1 MKFLTLEKP
10 TLAEFFKTFVLKK
23 HLDCDFA
30 CNVMIYGPSG
40 VGKSSLALRSVEAIW
55 EPSKSELSHIFSEHI
70 IYTANDYYD
79 VLKHVFLSKCDFPVL
94 VYMESREVY
103 DARRTMSALNREL
116 TRIAQLARAVKRTY
130 NVFCTQRR
138 QDVDIRIRSMLHLG
152 IRVVRYGLS
161 SGKSTPVF
169 GIPYSTRQL
178 TFDEDEMVPDIF
190 VRIKGNLQW
199 IRVGS
204 MRWKMPTIFDRFRQ
218 IDKEKKIA
226 IIFKEKKED
235 VEEEKEE
242 KELQMSFDRASLEQ
256 LLKKQLNIQD

>member
-10 TLAEFFKTFVLKK
+10 TLSEFFKTFVLKK
-23 HLDCDFA
+23 HLNCDFA
-30 CNVMIYGPSG
+30 CNVMVYGPSG
-40 VGKSSLALRSVEAIW
+40 VGKSSLALRSVETIW
-55 EPSKSELSHIFSEHI
+55 EPNKSELSHIFNEHI
-70 IYTANDYYD
+70 IYTMNDYYD

-94 VYMESREVY
+94 IYMESREIY
-103 DARRTMSALNREL
+103 DARRTMSNLNREL

-138 QDVDIRIRSMLHLG
+138 QDVDVRIRNMVHLG

-178 TFDEDEMVPDIF
+178 TLDEDEMTPDIYI
-190 VRIKGNLQW
+190 RIRGDLQW

-204 MRWKMPTIFDRFRQ
+204 IRWKMPVMFEKFRQ

-226 IIFKEKKED
+226 IIFREKKED

-242 KELQMSFDRASLEQ
+242 KELQMDFDNVSLKQ
-256 LLKKQLNIQD
+256 ILKKQLNFQE

>member
-40 VGKSSLALRSVEAIW
+40 VGKSSLALRSVEVIW
-55 EPSKSELSHIFSEHI
+55 EPNKSELSHIFSEHI

-94 VYMESREVY
+94 IYMESREVY

-130 NVFCTQRR
+130 NIFCTQRR
-138 QDVDIRIRSMLHLG
+138 QDVDVRIRNMLHLG

-178 TFDEDEMVPDIF
+178 TLDEDEMVPDIYI
-190 VRIKGNLQW
+190 RIRGDSRW

-204 MRWKMPTIFDRFRQ
+204 IRWKMPMMFDKFKQ

-226 IIFKEKKED
+226 IIFKEKED
-235 VEEEKEE
+235 AEEEKEE
-242 KELQMSFDRASLEQ
+242 KKLQMSFDKASLEQ
-256 LLKKQLNIQD
+256 LLKKQLGFQH

>member
-30 CNVMIYGPSG
+30 CNVMVYGPSG

-55 EPSKSELSHIFSEHI
+55 EPNRSELGHIFNEHI
-70 IYTANDYYD
+70 IYTTNDYYD

-94 VYMESREVY
+94 IYMESREVY
-103 DARRTMSALNREL
+103 DARRTMSSLNREL

-130 NVFCTQRR
+130 NIFCTQRR
-138 QDVDIRIRSMLHLG
+138 QDVDVRIRSMVHLG

-161 SGKSTPVF
+161 SGRSTPVF

-178 TFDEDEMVPDIF
+178 TLDEEEMVPDIYI
-190 VRIKGNLQW
+190 RIRGSLGW

-204 MRWKMPTIFDRFRQ
+204 IRWKMPTMFSKFRQ

-226 IIFKEKKED
+226 IIFEKKKEN
-235 VEEEKEE
+235 VEEEKE
-242 KELQMSFDRASLEQ
+242 KKGLHIGFDNETLEQ
-256 LLKKQLNIQD
+256 LLKKHLHFQH

>member
-10 TLAEFFKTFVLKK
+10 TVGDFFKTFVLKK
-23 HLDCDFA
+23 HLECDYA

-55 EPSKSELSHIFSEHI
+55 DPSRDELDHIFNEHI
-70 IYTANDYYD
+70 IYTTNDYYG
-79 VLKHVFLSKCDFPVL
+79 VLRHVFLSDCDFPVL

-103 DARRTMSALNREL
+103 DARRTMSNMNREL

-130 NVFCTQRR
+130 NIFCTQRR
-138 QDVDIRIRSMLHLG
+138 QDIDIRIRSMVHMG

-178 TFDEDEMVPDIF
+178 MLDEDKMTPDIF
-190 VRIKGNLQW
+190 ARIRGDSTW

-204 MRWKMPTIFDRFRQ
+204 ITWKMPTMFDRFKE
-218 IDKEKKIA
+218 IDREKKVA
-226 IIFKEKKED
+226 IIFKDRKESR
-235 VEEEKEE
+235 EEEKEE
-242 KELQMSFDRASLEQ
+242 EVSVRFDGEEMEQ
-256 LLKKQLNIQD
+256 LLRKHLNI

>member
-10 TLAEFFKTFVLKK
+10 TVADFFRTFVLKK
-23 HLDCDFA
+23 HLECDFA

-40 VGKSSLALRSVEAIW
+40 VGKSSLALRSVEAVW
-55 EPSKSELSHIFSEHI
+55 EPNRSELDHIFGEHI

-79 VLKHVFLSKCDFPVL
+79 VLKHVFLSNCDFPVL
-94 VYMESREVY
+94 IYMESREVY
-103 DARRTMSALNREL
+103 DARRTMSAMNREL

-138 QDVDIRIRSMLHLG
+138 QDVDVRIRSMVHMG

-178 TFDEDEMVPDIF
+178 MLDEDKMTPDIF
-190 VRIKGNLQW
+190 ARIRGDQRW

-204 MRWKMPTIFDRFRQ
+204 ITWKMPAMFDRFKE
-218 IDKEKKIA
+218 IDKEKKVA
-226 IIFKEKKED
+226 IIFRDRRESREEKM
-235 VEEEKEE
+235 EEEVSVGSDSGEV
-242 KELQMSFDRASLEQ
+242 EQ
-256 LLKKQLNIQD
+256 LLKKHLNL